1 MSNFTGTFR
10 HAVDRKGRLSV
21 PSQVIAGLAAL
32 ADGGFVVAP
41 GPDGCLDA
49 YPKDEWARRVRALRA
64 LPAGRAGR
72 YYKRVIVG
80 EARECKIDA
89 HNRILIPQEILA
101 RVGITNAVLIVGQ
114 LDHLE
119 LWQPKAYEAYLA
131 AQTTTIEDVIEDI
144 DSRLGKRDGD
154 ESER

>member
-1 MSNFTGTFR
+1 
-10 HAVDRKGRLSV
+10 VDRKGRFSV
-21 PSQVIAGLAAL
+21 PAQVTSGLAAL
-32 ADGGFVVAP
+32 ADGGFVISP

-49 YPKDEWARRVRALRA
+49 YPKDEWTRRVRALRS

-72 YYKRVIVG
+72 FYRRMIVG

-89 HNRILIPQEILA
+89 HNRVLVPHEILA

-131 AQTTTIEDVIEDI
+131 SQTTTIEDVIEDI
-144 DSRLGKRDGD
+144 DSRLNPQGRD

>member
-1 MSNFTGTFR
+1 MRS
-10 HAVDRKGRLSV
+10 
-21 PSQVIAGLAAL
+21 
-32 ADGGFVVAP
+32 
-41 GPDGCLDA
+41 
-49 YPKDEWARRVRALRA
+49 

-72 YYKRVIVG
+72 YYKRVTVG
-80 EARECKIDA
+80 EARECKIDS
-89 HNRILIPQEILA
+89 HNRILVPQEILA
-101 RVGITNAVLIVGQ
+101 RVGVTNSVLIVGQ

-144 DSRLGKRDGD
+144 DSRLNPRGRD

>member
-1 MSNFTGTFR
+1 MSSFTGTFK
-10 HAVDRKGRLSV
+10 HAVDRKGRFSV
-21 PSQVIAGLAAL
+21 PAQVIAGLAAL

-41 GPDGCLDA
+41 GPDCCLDA
-49 YPKDEWARRVRALRA
+49 YPKDEWARRVRALRS

-72 YYKRVIVG
+72 YYKRVTVG
-80 EARECKIDA
+80 EARECKIDS
-89 HNRILIPQEILA
+89 HNRILVPQEILA
-101 RVGITNAVLIVGQ
+101 RVGVTNSVLIVGQ

-144 DSRLGKRDGD
+144 DSRLNPRGRD

>member
-1 MSNFTGTFR
+1 MSNFTGTFK
-10 HAVDRKGRLSV
+10 HAVDRKGRFSV
-21 PSQVIAGLAAL
+21 PTQVVGGLAAF

-49 YPKDEWARRVRALRA
+49 YPKDEWARRVRALRS

-72 YYKRVIVG
+72 YYKRVTVG

-89 HNRILIPQEILA
+89 HNRILVPPEILA
-101 RVGITNAVLIVGQ
+101 RAGITNAVLIVGQ

-119 LWQPKAYEAYLA
+119 LWQPKAYEAYLV

-144 DSRLGKRDGD
+144 DSKLNAPRRD